1 MKLPLIARTMSRG
14 SLAVLPLIAAIVL
27 SACGGNPAGSSATR
41 ATGSSIG
48 SLPLASRIIPA
59 SMLPSKLASHRPT
72 VLLFMATGCASCAGQ
87 VADLQQAM
95 AGHPGVQVIGVDI
108 VSFDN
113 PAILRSFLEAQ
124 DLDRAPLLW
133 TIDTDGSVLSK
144 YGVQQLDATIGI
156 DRTGVVRFQNPGA
169 ADSAQLAGQL
179 AALER
184 A

>member
-1 MKLPLIARTMSRG
+1 MTLPLLARTMSRAR
-14 SLAVLPLIAAIVL
+14 LAAVPVVAALLL
-27 SACGGNPAGSSATR
+27 SACGGNRAASSSTAAPALN
-41 ATGSSIG
+41 TGSA
-48 SLPLASRIIPA
+48 PLASRILPA
-59 SMLPSKLASHRPT
+59 SALPARLADHKAT
-72 VLLFMATGCASCAGQ
+72 VLLFMATGCASCAAQ

-95 AGHPGVQVIGVDI
+95 VGHSGIQVIGIDI

-113 PAILRSFLEAQ
+113 PTILRSFLEAQ
-124 DLDRAPLLW
+124 DLDTAPFLW

-156 DRTGVVRFQNPGA
+156 DRTGVVRFRNPGP
-169 ADSAQLAGQL
+169 ADPAQLGGQL